1 MMSTPLDRRALLSG
15 ALAGAAALAARP
27 TLAQAAGPAEL
38 RIAQPWEVKT
48 LQLGESGFTF
58 TRAGITET
66 LVASLPDGRI
76 APGLAQS
83 WSVSDDGLQ
92 WRFRLRDAVFHD
104 GTRLDAAA
112 AKASF
117 DRLLPQSLYLKR
129 AGIAAVHADGQ
140 DLVLKLEKPFGP
152 LLSYLV
158 DNSAAL
164 LAPGAFDGEGR
175 VRAIIGTG
183 PFKIGAAELP
193 RSLAL
198 VRHEAYW
205 GEKARVAA
213 VRYDAVGNGDTR
225 TNIAV
230 AKDAD
235 IVFNLAAQG
244 VGRAASAGM
253 TIERVIIPR
262 THILMLNCAKPQFAE
277 APVRRALSMALDRE
291 GIAAGIMRNKALAA
305 TQYLPPTL
313 ADWHFADLAPL
324 RQDVTAANA
333 LLDAAGWPRGADGIR
348 AKGGV
353 RFAGTVRTFPNR
365 PELPVI
371 ATAMQAQ
378 LRAIGFDLTISVG
391 EAQAIFEAQK
401 DGSLELG
408 LSSRN
413 LVIVPDPIGTIAL
426 DYAADSIAPGSTG
439 TTGWRHERLRQEVAR
454 YLAEADDKRRATARR
469 AIAGI
474 IHEELPI
481 IPVTWYDQIVAVHPR
496 VSGFVTD
503 PLEQRYFLDRVTIAS

>member
-1 MMSTPLDRRALLSG
+1 MTSIPIHRRALLSG
-15 ALAGAAALAARP
+15 ALAGAATLTLRPGAAK
-27 TLAQAAGPAEL
+27 AAGPAEL
-38 RIAQPWEVKT
+38 RVAQPWEFKT
-48 LQLGESGFTF
+48 LELGEAGFTF
-58 TRAGITET
+58 SRAGVTET

-117 DRLLPQSLYLKR
+117 ERLLPQSLYLKR
-129 AGIAAVHADGQ
+129 AGIAAVQADGQ
-140 DLVLKLEKPFGP
+140 DLVLKLDKPFGP

-164 LAPGAFDGEGR
+164 LAPSAFDAAGR
-175 VRAIIGTG
+175 VTALIGTG
-183 PFKIGAAELP
+183 PFKIASAELP
-193 RSLAL
+193 RSLSL
-198 VRHEAYW
+198 VRHDSYW

-213 VRYDAVGNGDTR
+213 VRYDAVTNGDTR
-225 TNIAV
+225 TNIAI
-230 AKDAD
+230 ANDAD
-235 IVFNLAAQG
+235 VVFNLAAQG
-244 VGRAASAGM
+244 VARAASAGM
-253 TIERVIIPR
+253 RIERVIIPR

-277 APVRRALSMALDRE
+277 AVLRRALSMALDRD

-313 ADWHFADLAPL
+313 AEWHFADLAPL
-324 RQDVTAANA
+324 RQDVAAANA
-333 LLDAAGWPRGADGIR
+333 LLDGAGWARGADGIR

-378 LRAIGFDLTISVG
+378 LRAIGFDLAISVG

-413 LVIVPDPIGTIAL
+413 TVFVPDPIGSIAL
-426 DYAADSIAPGSTG
+426 DYASDIVAPGSTG
-439 TTGWRHERLRQEVAR
+439 TTGWRHDGLRQEVAR

-481 IPVTWYDQIVAVHPR
+481 IPLTWYDQIVAVHPR

>member
-1 MMSTPLDRRALLSG
+1 MKSTPIDRRSLLSG
-15 ALAGAAALAARP
+15 AFAGAATLTLCPPAR
-27 TLAQAAGPAEL
+27 AAGPEEL
-38 RIAQPWEVKT
+38 RVAQPWEFKT
-48 LQLGESGFTF
+48 LELAEAGFTF
-58 TRAGITET
+58 SRAGISET

-83 WSVSDDGLQ
+83 WTVSDDGLQ

-104 GTRLDAAA
+104 GTRLDAAV

-117 DRLLPQSLYLKR
+117 ERLLPQSLYLKR
-129 AGIAAVHADGQ
+129 VGIVAIEADGQ

-164 LAPGAFDGEGR
+164 MAPSAFDTAGR
-175 VRAIIGTG
+175 VTALIGTG
-183 PFKIGAAELP
+183 PFKVVSADLP
-193 RSLAL
+193 RSLSL

-213 VRYDAVGNGDTR
+213 VRYDAVANGDTR
-225 TNIAV
+225 TNIAI
-230 AKDAD
+230 ANDAD
-235 IVFNLAAQG
+235 IVFNLTAQG

-253 TIERVIIPR
+253 KIERVIIPR

-313 ADWHFADLAPL
+313 AEWHFADLPPL
-324 RQDVTAANA
+324 RQNVAAANA
-333 LLDAAGWPRGADGIR
+333 LLDAAGWGRGADGIR

-353 RFAGTVRTFPNR
+353 RFAGTVRTFANR

-378 LRAIGFDLTISVG
+378 LRAIGFDLAISVG
-391 EAQAIFEAQK
+391 EWQAIYEGQK

-413 LVIVPDPIGTIAL
+413 LVIVPDPIATIAL
-426 DYAADSIAPGSTG
+426 DYAADSIAPGGSG
-439 TTGWRHERLRQEVAR
+439 TTGWRHDGLRQEVAR
-454 YLAEADDKRRATARR
+454 YLAEADEKRRATARR
-469 AIAGI
+469 TIAGM
-474 IHEELPI
+474 IHEELPV

-496 VSGFVTD
+496 ISGFVTD
-503 PLEQRYFLDRVTIAS
+503 PLEQRYFLDKVAIAS

>member
-1 MMSTPLDRRALLSG
+1 MTFAPLDRRAVLSG
-15 ALAGAAALAARP
+15 AFATAGALATRPVPAR
-27 TLAQAAGPAEL
+27 AQSATEL
-38 RIAQPWEVKT
+38 RVAQPWEFKS
-48 LQLGESGFTF
+48 LQLNEAGFTYA
-58 TRAGITET
+58 RAGITET
-66 LVASLPDGRI
+66 LVASMPDGRI

-83 WSVSDDGLQ
+83 WSVSDEGLQ

-112 AKASF
+112 AKASL
-117 DRLLPQSLYLKR
+117 DRLRPQSLYLKR
-129 AGIAAVHADGQ
+129 AGIAAVEADGQ
-140 DLVLKLEKPFGP
+140 DLVLKLDKPFGP

-164 LAPGAFDGEGR
+164 LAPDAFDGEGR

-183 PFKIGAAELP
+183 PFRVGATELP

-213 VRYDAVGNGDTR
+213 VRYDAVVNGDTR
-225 TNIAV
+225 TNIAI
-230 AKDAD
+230 ARDAD

-244 VGRAASAGM
+244 VGRAGSAGM

-277 APVRRALSMALDRE
+277 AAVRRALSMALDRE

-313 ADWHFADLAPL
+313 AEWHFADLAPL

-333 LLDAAGWPRGADGIR
+333 LLDAAGWTRGADGIR

-353 RFAGTVRTFPNR
+353 RFAGTVRTFANR

-378 LRAIGFDLTISVG
+378 LRAIGFDLAISVG
-391 EAQAIFEAQK
+391 EAQAIYEGQK
-401 DGSLELG
+401 DGSLDLG

-413 LVIVPDPIGTIAL
+413 LVLVPDPIGTIAL
-426 DYAADSIAPGSTG
+426 DYGSDGFPPGGSG
-439 TTGWRHERLRQEVAR
+439 TTNWRHDGLRQEVAR
-454 YLAEADDKRRATARR
+454 YFGEVDDKRRATARR

-474 IHEELPI
+474 IHDELPI

-496 VSGFVTD
+496 VSGFVMD
-503 PLEQRYFLDRVTIAS
+503 PLEQRHFLDRVAIAK

>member
-1 MMSTPLDRRALLSG
+1 MKSTPIDRRSLLSG
-15 ALAGAAALAARP
+15 ALAGAATLTLCPPAR
-27 TLAQAAGPAEL
+27 AAGPVEL
-38 RIAQPWEVKT
+38 RVAQPWEFKT
-48 LQLGESGFTF
+48 LELAEAGFTF
-58 TRAGITET
+58 SRAGITET

-83 WSVSDDGLQ
+83 WTVSDDGLQ

-104 GTRLDAAA
+104 GTRLDAAV

-117 DRLLPQSLYLKR
+117 ERLLPQSLYLKR
-129 AGIAAVHADGQ
+129 VGIVALEADGQ
-140 DLVLKLEKPFGP
+140 DLVLKIEKPFGP

-164 LAPGAFDGEGR
+164 MAPSAFDTAGR
-175 VRAIIGTG
+175 VTALIGTG
-183 PFKIGAAELP
+183 PFKVVSADLP
-193 RSLAL
+193 RSLSL

-213 VRYDAVGNGDTR
+213 VRYDAVANGDTR
-225 TNIAV
+225 TNIAI
-230 AKDAD
+230 ANDAD
-235 IVFNLAAQG
+235 IVFNLTAQG

-253 TIERVIIPR
+253 KIERVIIPR

-313 ADWHFADLAPL
+313 AEWHFADLPPL
-324 RQDVTAANA
+324 RQNVAAANA
-333 LLDAAGWPRGADGIR
+333 LLDAAGWGRGADGIR

-353 RFAGTVRTFPNR
+353 RFAGTVRTFANR

-378 LRAIGFDLTISVG
+378 LRAIGFDLAISVG
-391 EAQAIFEAQK
+391 EWQAIYEGQK

-413 LVIVPDPIGTIAL
+413 LVIVPDPIATIAL
-426 DYAADSIAPGSTG
+426 DYAADSIAPGGSG
-439 TTGWRHERLRQEVAR
+439 TTGWRHDGLRQEVAR
-454 YLAEADDKRRATARR
+454 YLAEADEKRRATARR
-469 AIAGI
+469 TIAGI
-474 IHEELPI
+474 IHEELPV

-496 VSGFVTD
+496 ISGFVTD
-503 PLEQRYFLDRVTIAS
+503 PLEQRYFLDKVAIAS